1 MDIVDLNFTGK
12 ETTQERLIMA
22 TQALIAIY
30 GYDATTTRMI
40 ANTAGV
46 TLSSINFHFGNKEEL
61 TKAAVEKAAEELC
74 EVYSQRACEARH
86 FLKKKPVDKEE
97 AWGYLDR
104 YLTDRIHHAL
114 DYNQSWINIGIAEH
128 ENGLP
133 ESSRGI
139 MADVIV
145 KTSEAVLAELIEA
158 VSVRPNPYMAML
170 MARSISANIMTMM
183 EKPVL
188 LNKLAEYMDIDIGD
202 KTQLEMA
209 MHDYFMRSIEAN
221 VSRHPWQK

>member
-12 ETTQERLIMA
+12 ETTQERLIKA

-46 TLSSINFHFGNKEEL
+46 TLS
-61 TKAAVEKAAEELC
+61 
-74 EVYSQRACEARH
+74 
-86 FLKKKPVDKEE
+86 
-97 AWGYLDR
+97 
-104 YLTDRIHHAL
+104 TDRIHHAL
-114 DYNQSWINIGIAEH
+114 NYNQSWINIGIAEH

-139 MADVIV
+139 MADVVV

-170 MARSISANIMTMM
+170 MARSISATIMTMM
-183 EKPVL
+183 EKAVL

>member
-1 MDIVDLNFTGK
+1 
-12 ETTQERLIMA
+12 
-22 TQALIAIY
+22 
-30 GYDATTTRMI
+30 
-40 ANTAGV
+40 
-46 TLSSINFHFGNKEEL
+46 
-61 TKAAVEKAAEELC
+61 
-74 EVYSQRACEARH
+74 
-86 FLKKKPVDKEE
+86 
-97 AWGYLDR
+97 
-104 YLTDRIHHAL
+104 
-114 DYNQSWINIGIAEH
+114 
-128 ENGLP
+128 
-133 ESSRGI
+133 
-139 MADVIV
+139 MADVVV

-170 MARSISANIMTMM
+170 MARSISATIMTMM

>member
-12 ETTQERLIMA
+12 ETTQERLIKA

-61 TKAAVEKAAEELC
+61 TKAAVEKTAEELC

>member
-12 ETTQERLIMA
+12 ETTQERLIKA

-46 TLSSINFHFGNKEEL
+46 TLSSINFHFDNKEEL
-61 TKAAVEKAAEELC
+61 TKAAVEKAAEEFC
-74 EVYSQRACEARH
+74 KVYSQRACEARH

-104 YLTDRIHHAL
+104 YLTDRIHHTL

-139 MADVIV
+139 MADVVV

-170 MARSISANIMTMM
+170 MARSISATIMTMM

-221 VSRHPWQK
+221 VSRHSWQK

>member
-1 MDIVDLNFTGK
+1 M
-12 ETTQERLIMA
+12 
-22 TQALIAIY
+22 
-30 GYDATTTRMI
+30 
-40 ANTAGV
+40 
-46 TLSSINFHFGNKEEL
+46 
-61 TKAAVEKAAEELC
+61 EKAAEELC

-139 MADVIV
+139 MADVVV

-170 MARSISANIMTMM
+170 MARSISATIMTMM

>member
-12 ETTQERLIMA
+12 ETTQERLIKA

-61 TKAAVEKAAEELC
+61 TKAAVEKTAEELC

-209 MHDYFMRSIEAN
+209 MHDCFMRSIEAN

>member
-1 MDIVDLNFTGK
+1 M
-12 ETTQERLIMA
+12 
-22 TQALIAIY
+22 
-30 GYDATTTRMI
+30 
-40 ANTAGV
+40 
-46 TLSSINFHFGNKEEL
+46 
-61 TKAAVEKAAEELC
+61 
-74 EVYSQRACEARH
+74 
-86 FLKKKPVDKEE
+86 DKEE

-209 MHDYFMRSIEAN
+209 MHDCFMRSIEAN

>member
-12 ETTQERLIMA
+12 ETTQERLIKA

-61 TKAAVEKAAEELC
+61 TKAAVEKVAEELC
-74 EVYSQRACEARH
+74 KVYSQRACEARH

-139 MADVIV
+139 MADVVV

-170 MARSISANIMTMM
+170 MARSISATIMTMM

>member
-1 MDIVDLNFTGK
+1 M
-12 ETTQERLIMA
+12 
-22 TQALIAIY
+22 
-30 GYDATTTRMI
+30 
-40 ANTAGV
+40 
-46 TLSSINFHFGNKEEL
+46 
-61 TKAAVEKAAEELC
+61 
-74 EVYSQRACEARH
+74 
-86 FLKKKPVDKEE
+86 DKEE

-114 DYNQSWINIGIAEH
+114 EYNQSWITIGIAEH
-128 ENGLP
+128 DNGVP

-139 MADVIV
+139 MADVVV

-170 MARSISANIMTMM
+170 MARSISATIMTMM